1 MSCALHAHKGNSA
14 HLYRYRTRINMK
26 NEYMVIQNNSEGHR
40 DRMANFSAKNITS
53 SESSE
58 IVTQKI
64 KRTLRPSP
72 KDCPPTRLCPDPPE
86 PPRASRR
93 NPGPGRASRMT
104 WFWTSL
110 GSDPGLQLRLQMGR
124 TMVINP
130 IIWDITPTTIITYQ
144 LLKSALSSHCLKG
157 WVFHEHWCFFF
168 GGGWISMKVA

>member
-14 HLYRYRTRINMK
+14 HLAQYRTKIKMK
-26 NEYMVIQNNSEGHR
+26 NDYGDTKQLRRSQGQDGKLQR
-40 DRMANFSAKNITS
+40 KNITS

-58 IVTQKI
+58 IVTHKI

-72 KDCPPTRLCPDPPE
+72 RDCPPTRLCPDRPE
-86 PPRASRR
+86 PPKASRR

-130 IIWDITPTTIITYQ
+130 IIWNIYIYI
-144 LLKSALSSHCLKG
+144 
-157 WVFHEHWCFFF
+157 
-168 GGGWISMKVA
+168 